1 MRKRA
6 KVTLPKLIKEILLK
20 DLNYFGLKM
29 ETLCNLILKEMG
41 YDKTLRVHDI
51 ISSEKKVMVS
61 FNLNERNTRFFKDM
75 LDESEEDVETE
86 YFRRLLSTY
95 TNFHPSIRER
105 IIKRSLFIELEYAI
119 KKGLEAKLAIQKEVY
134 DVYPLEIVRDQE
146 TGYNLLRI
154 KQGNEISLYK
164 IREVELLK
172 IK

>member
-6 KVTLPKLIKEILLK
+6 KVTLPKLIKEILLQ

-29 ETLCNLILKEMG
+29 ETLCNLIIKEMG

-51 ISSEKKVMVS
+51 ISSEKKVMIS
-61 FNLNERNTRFFKDM
+61 FNLNERNTRFFRDM
-75 LDESEEDVETE
+75 LDESEEEIETE

-105 IIKRSLFIELEYAI
+105 IIKRNLFRELEYAI
-119 KKGLEAKLAIQKEVY
+119 RKGLEAKLAIQKKVC
-134 DVYPLEIVRDQE
+134 DVSPLEVIRDQE
-146 TGYNLLRI
+146 TGYNLLRV
-154 KQGNEISLYK
+154 KFGNEIVSYK
-164 IREVELLK
+164 VREIELLK

>member
-6 KVTLPKLIKEILLK
+6 KVTLPKLIKEILLQ

-29 ETLCNLILKEMG
+29 ETLCNLIIKEMG

-61 FNLNERNTRFFKDM
+61 FNLNERNTRFFRDM
-75 LDESEEDVETE
+75 LDESEEEIETE

-95 TNFHPSIRER
+95 ANFHPSIRER
-105 IIKRSLFIELEYAI
+105 IIKRNLFRELEYAI
-119 KKGLEAKLAIQKEVY
+119 RKGLEAKLAIQKKVC
-134 DVYPLEIVRDQE
+134 DVSPLEVIRDQE
-146 TGYNLLRI
+146 TGYNLLRV
-154 KQGNEISLYK
+154 KFGNEIVLYK
-164 IREVELLK
+164 VREIELLK